1 MDDERD
7 SPTSNLPILSCRLE
21 ENLEVRCYLETYN
34 WAASHSSVQFE
45 EIIKTSLL
53 LPCWEERGK
62 YPLTNLHLRNKSSS
76 IRNSYIMPISSVS
89 PHNYCISI
97 IMMQVSLTQLHNT
110 LGAKILWSLST
121 DLIWSDIPEQLPSY
135 TSSHR
140 ISPLNPHYSIT
151 SNNNMEYFP
160 PNIGLHPFHSL
171 VPTFHSCKVYKYE
184 MWGESM
190 LSEALDE
197 LALWR

>member
-1 MDDERD
+1 MDDERE

-76 IRNSYIMPISSVS
+76 NRNSYIMPISSVS
-89 PHNYCISI
+89 PHNHCRYHWLNSTIRLEPNF
-97 IMMQVSLTQLHNT
+97 MVPFD
-110 LGAKILWSLST
+110 WS

-135 TSSHR
+135 TSRSIEYHHWIHIIQSHQTTTWN
-140 ISPLNPHYSIT
+140 ISHQT
-151 SNNNMEYFP
+151 
-160 PNIGLHPFHSL
+160 
-171 VPTFHSCKVYKYE
+171 
-184 MWGESM
+184 
-190 LSEALDE
+190 
-197 LALWR
+197 